1 MKAEQ
6 LRKSILQ
13 LAIQGK
19 LVPQDPNDEPASV
32 LLERIREEKQKLI
45 KEGKIKKDKVDSII
59 FKGEDNCYYEK
70 IGNEVKDITEKIPFE
85 IPDSWKWVRLNT
97 IINIVSAKRVHQSEW
112 KSAGI
117 PFYRAREIAK
127 LSMEDFVNNEL
138 FISEELFDNYKS
150 FGIPQTGDLMVTAVG
165 TIGKSYIVK
174 ETDKFYYKD
183 ASVLCFENRF
193 NLNSKWL
200 KLLMDSPYMVEQIKY
215 ASAGTTVDTITIV
228 KAKNYLIPLPPLT
241 EQTRLVKEIEMFN
254 PLLFEYDHIE
264 QQISELDGEIYNNLK
279 KSILQHA
286 IQGKIVPQDPSD
298 EPANVL
304 LERIRSEKKAKLG
317 KKYVESYIYKGDDNC
332 YYEKIGPEVK
342 NITEE
347 IPFEIPE
354 NWAWSRLNAFIDFS
368 KNETVKATSIQEDDW
383 VLDLEDIEKDNGK
396 ILCKKHM
403 RDVLSKSDK
412 HKFEAGNVLY
422 SKLRPY
428 LNKVIVADENG
439 YCTTEILVFDFGQQ
453 ILNRYAQIYLM
464 SPFFVGY
471 AMIGAYGVK
480 MPRIGSE
487 RGNQALIPVPP
498 YNEQVRIIN
507 GYNAYISIIDKG
519 EI

>member
-59 FKGEDNCYYEK
+59 FKGDDNCYYEK
-70 IGNEVKDITEKIPFE
+70 IGKEVKDITEKIPFE

-193 NLNSKWL
+193 NINSKWL

-241 EQTRLVKEIEMFN
+241 EQTRLVKEIEKFN

-286 IQGKIVPQDPSD
+286 IQGKIAPQDPSD
-298 EPANVL
+298 EPASVL

-317 KKYVESYIYKGDDNC
+317 KKYVESYIYKGDDNY
-332 YYEKIGPEVK
+332 YYEHIVGKTHYEAIEVPFDLPEK
-342 NITEE
+342 
-347 IPFEIPE
+347 
-354 NWAWSRLNAFIDFS
+354 WAWSR
-368 KNETVKATSIQEDDW
+368 IQ
-383 VLDLEDIEKDNGK
+383 DISESYIGLTYKPSDIIKDNGN
-396 ILCKKHM
+396 IVLRSSNI
-403 RDVLSKSDK
+403 RDGKLDLTDIIRVGSQITD
-412 HKFEAGNVLY
+412 
-422 SKLRPY
+422 KLRVKRNDIIICARNGSKKLVGKSALVDIDLPNLTFGAFMAICKTPLY
-428 LNKVIVADENG
+428 DYVYMFLQSNTFFTQLAQVSGTTTINQLTQASFNSFLIPIPPLAEQRRIVDKLN
-439 YCTTEILVFDFGQQ
+439 EILK
-453 ILNRYAQIYLM
+453 L
-464 SPFFVGY
+464 
-471 AMIGAYGVK
+471 
-480 MPRIGSE
+480 
-487 RGNQALIPVPP
+487 
-498 YNEQVRIIN
+498 
-507 GYNAYISIIDKG
+507 
-519 EI
+519 